1 LELSI
6 SKYVTLYLSYFDGM
20 IIPIDAD
27 IQGLSATIEIKVVGA
42 MQ

>member
-1 LELSI
+1 
-6 SKYVTLYLSYFDGM
+6 M

-27 IQGLSATIEIKVVGA
+27 IQGLSATIKIKVVGA